1 MLAVLFSALL
11 AVPQAAATQEP
22 AVEMMTYQ
30 MVLLKKGPNPAP
42 STPEAQKAMQDAHLA
57 ALAELNRKRVNL
69 LYGPV
74 VVDAD
79 LRGIAI
85 LDTPS
90 ADEAKRL
97 FADDPFVK
105 AGVMVAEVRPWY
117 GPKNW
122 FHAPASYDVSTPASL
137 EPLIL
142 GFLVRGPNTG
152 QEPAA
157 AAEIQKGHL
166 AYMDSLH
173 KQGSLLV
180 AGPFGDTLPARG
192 LVIYRVKTVAEAQAL
207 AAGDPAVKAG
217 RLVLE
222 AYPWMTFRG
231 ILK

>member
-1 MLAVLFSALL
+1 MNTLVLVSLL
-11 AVPQAAATQEP
+11 AGAPHAAQEP

-30 MVLLKKGPNPAP
+30 MVFLKKGPNAPPA
-42 STPEAQKAMQDAHLA
+42 TPEAQKKMQDDHLA
-57 ALAELNRKRVNL
+57 ALADLNRKRVNL

-74 VVDAD
+74 LEDVE

-85 LDTPS
+85 LDVPT
-90 ADEAKRL
+90 AAAATQA

-105 AGVMVAEVRPWY
+105 AGVMTVEVRPWY

-122 FHAPASYDVSTPASL
+122 FHLPGSYDVTTPAAL
-137 EPLIL
+137 DPLIL
-142 GFLVRGPNTG
+142 GFLVRGPNTS
-152 QEPAA
+152 QDKAA

-166 AYMDSLH
+166 AYMDALH
-173 KQGSLLV
+173 KKGTLLV

-207 AAGDPAVKAG
+207 AAEDPAVKAG

-222 AYPWMTFRG
+222 AHPWMTFKG

>member
-1 MLAVLFSALL
+1 MLAVLLSALL

-22 AVEMMTYQ
+22 AVEMTTYQ
-30 MVLLKKGPNPAP
+30 MVLLRKGPSPAP
-42 STPEAQKAMQDAHLA
+42 STPEAQQAMQDAHLA
-57 ALAELNRKRVNL
+57 GLANLNRKRVNL

-74 VVDAD
+74 LVETD

-85 LDTPS
+85 LDVPS

-122 FHAPASYDVSTPASL
+122 FNLPAGYDVTKPELL

-142 GFLVRGPNTG
+142 GFLVRGPNAG
-152 QEPAA
+152 QDKAE

-180 AGPFGDTLPARG
+180 AGPFGDTQPARG
-192 LVIYRVKTVAEAQAL
+192 LVIYRVKTVAEARML
-207 AAGDPAVKAG
+207 AAEDPAVKAG
-217 RLVLE
+217 RLVLD